1 MKMRK
6 ANGLKRLK
14 VIRPKVSYSIN
25 LSTERAPPS
34 RNFFSIQISY
44 VLYTLIV
51 SLSSSV
57 NCHIVIFT
65 KFVSFYDF
73 LYIVEFFNETEL
85 N

>member
-14 VIRPKVSYSIN
+14 VIRPKVSYSIS
-25 LSTERAPPS
+25 LSIERAPPS
-34 RNFFSIQISY
+34 RKFFSIHNSY

-51 SLSSSV
+51 YLSSSV

-65 KFVSFYDF
+65 HFVSFYDF
-73 LYIVEFFNETEL
+73 LYIVEFFTETGL